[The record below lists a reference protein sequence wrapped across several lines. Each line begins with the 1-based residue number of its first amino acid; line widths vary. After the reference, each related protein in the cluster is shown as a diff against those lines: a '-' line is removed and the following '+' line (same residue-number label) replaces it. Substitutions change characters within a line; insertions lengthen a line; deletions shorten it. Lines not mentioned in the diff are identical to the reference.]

1 MSRRA
6 LLASALALLAL
17 SLGLKWQVAS
27 GARAIDEPG
36 FARTVAARL
45 TGAGYGA
52 RIMLRFGAPV
62 VVASKGDCHLLI
74 RHALRIAHRARTYEQ
89 VAKPYG
95 GLSYRWSGAWTD
107 QPPVAQL
114 TVRTLMQEQ
123 LARLGVD
130 TERPALVAVAATPRC
145 RAVLPSVDGLSIGTM
160 PIDRK
165 P

>member
-6 LLASALALLAL
+6 LFASALALLAL
-17 SLGLKWQVAS
+17 SLAIKWQVAS

-36 FARTVAARL
+36 FASTIAARL
-45 TGAGYGA
+45 ENAGYET

-62 VVASKGDCHLLI
+62 VVASKGDCRLLI

-95 GLSYRWSGAWTD
+95 GLSYRWSGAWTAT
-107 QPPVAQL
+107 PPIAQL
-114 TVRTLMQEQ
+114 TVRTLLQEQ

-130 TERPALVAVAATPRC
+130 TSRAALVAVAGTPRC
-145 RAVLPSVDGLSIGTM
+145 RAVLPNLDGLAIGTM
-160 PIDRK
+160 PIARK

>member
-6 LLASALALLAL
+6 LFASALLLLAL
-17 SLGLKWQVAS
+17 SLAIKWQVAS

-36 FARTVAARL
+36 FAHTVAARL
-45 TGAGYGA
+45 SGAGYA
-52 RIMLRFGAPV
+52 TRIMLRFGAPV
-62 VVASKGDCHLLI
+62 VVATKGDCRLLI

-107 QPPVAQL
+107 KPPVAQL
-114 TVRTLMQEQ
+114 TIRTLAQEQ

-130 TERPALVAVAATPRC
+130 TRRLALVAVAATPSC
-145 RAVLPSVDGLSIGTM
+145 RTSLPDMDGLTIGTM
-160 PIDRK
+160 PIARN

>member
-6 LLASALALLAL
+6 LLASALLLLVL
-17 SLGLKWQVAS
+17 SLAIKWQVAS
-27 GARAIDEPG
+27 GARAIDEKG

-45 TGAGYGA
+45 ENAGYET

-62 VVASKGDCHLLI
+62 VVATKGNCRLLI

-95 GLSYRWSGAWTD
+95 GLSYRWSGAWTEE
-107 QPPVAQL
+107 PPVAQL
-114 TVRTLMQEQ
+114 TVRTLLQEQ

-130 TERPALVAVAATPRC
+130 TERPALVAVAATARC
-145 RAVLPSVDGLSIGTM
+145 RAVLPDIDRLAIGTR
-160 PIDRK
+160 PASK
-165 P
+165 

>member
-6 LLASALALLAL
+6 LFASALLLLAL
-17 SLGLKWQVAS
+17 SLAIKWQVAS

-45 TGAGYGA
+45 ERAGYET

-62 VVASKGDCHLLI
+62 VVATKGDCRLLI

-107 QPPVAQL
+107 SPPVAQL
-114 TVRTLMQEQ
+114 TVRTLLQEQ

-130 TERPALVAVAATPRC
+130 TSRTALIAVAGTARC
-145 RAVLPSVDGLSIGTM
+145 RGLLPGMDGLMIGTM
-160 PIDRK
+160 TV
-165 P
+165 

>member
-6 LLASALALLAL
+6 LFASTLALLAL
-17 SLGLKWQVAS
+17 SLALKWQVAS
-27 GARAIDEPG
+27 GARAIDEPA

-45 TGAGYGA
+45 DDAGYDA
-52 RIMLRFGAPV
+52 RIMLRFSAPV
-62 VVASKGDCHLLI
+62 VVATKGECSVLI

-95 GLSYRWSGAWTD
+95 GLSYRWSGAWTEE
-107 QPPVAQL
+107 PPVAQL

-145 RAVLPSVDGLSIGTM
+145 RGLLPGLDGLLIGTM
-160 PIDRK
+160 PVRSIR
-165 P
+165 

>member
-36 FARTVAARL
+36 FARSVAARL
-45 TGAGYGA
+45 ESAGYEA
-52 RIMLRFGAPV
+52 RIVLRFGAPV
-62 VVASKGDCHLLI
+62 VVASKGNCRILI

-107 QPPVAQL
+107 EPPVAQL
-114 TVRTLMQEQ
+114 TVRTLLQEQ

-145 RAVLPSVDGLSIGTM
+145 RASLPEMNEMTIGTM
-160 PIDRK
+160 PVRSNG
-165 P
+165 